1 MRRCPGRTRM
11 RTTTSSREG
20 CMASAI
26 RRVCVYAA
34 SSRQTD
40 RRYTDA
46 ARDLGRILAEEGI
59 GIVYGGG
66 RVGSL
71 GALADGAIQEGGEV
85 IGVIPRFMMDLEWG
99 HAGITELQVVEDIH
113 IRKRTMLELS
123 DGVVAL
129 PGASGTLE
137 ELLEAITWKRLG
149 LYLSPVVMVSVD
161 GYYDPLVRML
171 EQTVEKR
178 FMDERH
184 LAMWSVARE
193 VEEVLPALREAP
205 PWDPNALDFAA
216 I

>member
-1 MRRCPGRTRM
+1 
-11 RTTTSSREG
+11 
-20 CMASAI
+20 MAPEF

-40 RRYTDA
+40 IKYTDA
-46 ARDLGRILAEEGI
+46 ARRLGRLLASEGM

-66 RVGSL
+66 RVGSM
-71 GALADGAIQEGGEV
+71 GALADGALEEQGEV

-99 HAGITELQVVEDIH
+99 HPGITELRVVEDIH

-149 LYLSPVVMVSVD
+149 LYLKPVVMVSVD
-161 GYYDPLVRML
+161 GFYAPLVRML
-171 EQTVEKR
+171 EQTVEQR
-178 FMDERH
+178 FMDPRH
-184 LAMWSVARE
+184 LAMWSVAE
-193 VEEVLPALREAP
+193 GPEEVIPALRDAP
-205 PWDPNALDFAA
+205 PWDPDALDFAA